1 MSHPWPITTPSLRV
15 FLPVGGCFYTPEKNL
30 PFSFYIAQLAQ
41 LGPGC
46 VLCGH
51 KKRYVA
57 ILGLAAGLW
66 RQMGQEAWASAP
78 WRTNFPPPGAQD
90 NQQAMAHAVGAAS
103 RRLPPSCLLAATRR
117 SHPGSSTCIDEK
129 KRQHEVTEVKTLLH
143 CKFLPLRLGWPPWP
157 PLFSTCTS
165 SMQRSRALG
174 VWPVSALLC
183 SADVVLTADRW
194 RRSIPAADSML
205 CARRWQVPKAAPLLA
220 RDNGSARDGR
230 RALISHYG
238 ASANVPLCFWFGKN

>member
-1 MSHPWPITTPSLRV
+1 
-15 FLPVGGCFYTPEKNL
+15 
-30 PFSFYIAQLAQ
+30 
-41 LGPGC
+41 
-46 VLCGH
+46 
-51 KKRYVA
+51 
-57 ILGLAAGLW
+57 
-66 RQMGQEAWASAP
+66 MGQEAWASAP

-90 NQQAMAHAVGAAS
+90 NQQAMEHAVGAAS
-103 RRLPPSCLLAATRR
+103 RRLPPSCLLVATRR

-129 KRQHEVTEVKTLLH
+129 KRQHEVTEVNTLLH

-220 RDNGSARDGR
+220 RDNGSARDAR
-230 RALISHYG
+230 RHLLAARHVRDARGHPAASQGGQVTQLQAPG
-238 ASANVPLCFWFGKN
+238 AYFRQHAATRSGAGLKSPSRQSGSWQNQ